1 MVLAASVTLA
11 DATDTT
17 ERLGRVAGSLRLHQL
32 PGGTFTVDAG
42 VLQYRNYPAA
52 GTLWRVNDQRV
63 AGFILSDW
71 NWDVHAGG
79 GRPAPAWG
87 TMTISADYGTWE
99 GTFSGIRRSD
109 FEPVDLRASLLGEGA
124 YDGLVATLDI
134 TATGMSGDETWIVDG
149 VVLSRPPDG

>member
-1 MVLAASVTLA
+1 M
-11 DATDTT
+11 
-17 ERLGRVAGSLRLHQL
+17 
-32 PGGTFTVDAG
+32 
-42 VLQYRNYPAA
+42 
-52 GTLWRVNDQRV
+52 NDQRV

-87 TMTISADYGTWE
+87 TMTISADDGTWE
-99 GTFSGIRRSD
+99 GTFTGIRHSE

-149 VVLSRPPDG
+149 IVLSHPPDG